1 MASTIKIKRSTVSGN
16 PTTLAAGELAYSGL
30 PDNGSNGGDRL
41 YIGMGAEIDGNAA
54 NHVVIGGKYF
64 TDLLDHTPGVLTA
77 SSALIVDSSSKL
89 NNLKVDNLDL
99 NGNTLSSTDANG
111 NILITPAGTGKTVIG
126 NIYVDDAS
134 TSLLQYIQNASGGSL
149 AEGIGIDL
157 TSAGGSTTIAAE
169 LASSSNA
176 GVASFDATD
185 FTVSGTGENA
195 VTLNVERIED
205 IVGAMVS
212 SNTESGVAVTYDDAT
227 GKLNV
232 DVNDPLITI
241 SGDADG
247 SATMTNLG
255 DTTINITLDTVNTN
269 VGQFG
274 SSTAVPIITVNGK
287 GLVTAVS
294 TAAISTSFTV
304 AADSG
309 ASDLVN
315 GGETLTFTGGE
326 GIDTAVS
333 NNTIT
338 ISAEDATSS
347 NKGIASFTSDDFTVS
362 SGAVSL
368 ADSVLKSISTDS
380 GTLTPTTHALSI
392 VGGEGMDVTHAGT
405 TITVTG
411 EDATSSNK
419 GIASFNTA
427 SFTVTSGDVTLK
439 DGGVSNTKLANSSIT
454 VGSTSIALGATATS
468 LAGITELTVDNININ
483 GNEISSTDTNGNITL
498 SPNGTG
504 SVDVASSRIIGVATP
519 VNDTDAANKAYV
531 DNAVTGLTF
540 KDAANLLA
548 TSNIALTGSTNTLI
562 IDGHAALDSTDSGVY
577 RLLLTGQSTASEN
590 GIYTY
595 TDNGTSYTLVRAADA
610 DTYTELDGASIFIKE
625 GTTYANTGWT
635 QTNHYMT
642 NFSGQTWVQF
652 SGAGTYTAGNGLTL
666 SGTTFN
672 VGAGNGIDVSADSV
686 ALASTVAGAG
696 LTYTSGVIAVG
707 GTADR
712 ITVSADAI
720 DIAST
725 YVGQTSITTLGTIT
739 SGTWSATAIGTTKG
753 GTGLTSY
760 STGDLLYGSAADT
773 LSKLTKPASATSLLQ
788 MDSSGAPSWVA
799 KDSTGITGVGTIT
812 AGTWNGTTIA
822 TGYGGTGLTTYATG
836 DIIYASAANTLA
848 KRAAGTEGQVLQM
861 NSSGVP
867 VWGDIDGGT
876 Y

>member
-16 PTTLAAGELAYSGL
+16 PSTLAAGELAYSGL

-77 SSALIVDSSSKL
+77 NSALIVDSSSKL

-309 ASDLVN
+309 AADLVN

-347 NKGIASFTSDDFTVS
+347 NKGIASFVAEDFTVS

-411 EDATSSNK
+411 EDATTSNK
-419 GIASFNTA
+419 GIASFSA
-427 SFTVTSGDVTLK
+427 ESFTVTSGDVTLK
-439 DGGVSNTKLANSSIT
+439 DGGVSNAKLANSSIT

-540 KDAANLLA
+540 KEAANLLA
-548 TSNIALTGSTNTLI
+548 TSNVALTGSTNTLV
-562 IDGHAALDSTDSGVY
+562 IDGHAALDSTDNGVY

-822 TGYGGTGLTTYATG
+822 TGYGGTGLTAYATG

-848 KRAAGTEGQVLQM
+848 KRAAGTDGQVLQM